1 MWIVV
6 PNFKLRPSVASTGK
20 EAENA
25 LACLSSPPS
34 LLCLPLPL
42 QIYFT
47 GCSMNPARSL
57 APAVVTGKFDDHWV
71 MAKPLPSPFL
81 EIIPERH

>member
-1 MWIVV
+1 MRT
-6 PNFKLRPSVASTGK
+6 PRPVLLFSLT
-20 EAENA
+20 
-25 LACLSSPPS
+25 SSIPPHPTPPS
-34 LLCLPLPL
+34 CL

-71 MAKPLPSPFL
+71 RAKALTSPFL
-81 EIIPERH
+81 EIIPERHWGL

>member
-1 MWIVV
+1 MRLPHPV
-6 PNFKLRPSVASTGK
+6 
-20 EAENA
+20 
-25 LACLSSPPS
+25 LSLLFSLPPPPSPPQS
-34 LLCLPLPL
+34 PHLPPRTPLLL

-71 MAKPLPSPFL
+71 MAKALTSPFL